1 MKKTLFMG
9 ALALTIATSMV
20 AGTMAVYTHAD
31 TLAGTTND
39 TVSAKKF
46 YINSTATDKINI
58 KLAPGNEEFWDF
70 HVTNYQ
76 GDIVTEV
83 PMDLKLKV
91 DLKDAKALPDL
102 VCTLY
107 RVDGDKAVA
116 LASGTRKDGSTA
128 IELEKLGEFAAN
140 DKKDST
146 YKLGFYWMDTAGS
159 NDALDTAIGSDNA
172 IKDDGQTSPGDKL
185 SSISVTVTGTQ
196 TTDAQT
202 LKDMNQPEYKP
213 ANK

>member
-31 TLAGTTND
+31 TLAGTSED
-39 TVSAKKF
+39 TLSAKKF
-46 YINSTATDKINI
+46 YINSTATDNINI

-70 HVTNYQ
+70 HVTNYK
-76 GDIVTEV
+76 DNIVTEV

-91 DLKDAKALPDL
+91 DLKNAAALPDL

-107 RVDGDKAVA
+107 RVDGDKDVA
-116 LASGTRKDGSTA
+116 LASGTRADGSTT

-146 YKLGFYWMDTAGS
+146 YKLGFYWKDTAGS
-159 NDALDTAIGSDNA
+159 NDALDTAIGSGGA
-172 IKDDGQTSPGDKL
+172 IEDDGQTNPGDKL
-185 SSISVTVTGTQ
+185 SGISVTVTGTQ

>member
-31 TLAGTTND
+31 TLAGATND

-70 HVTNYQ
+70 QVTNHKEH
-76 GDIVTEV
+76 IVTEV
-83 PMDLKLKV
+83 PMGLKLKV
-91 DLKDAKALPDL
+91 DLKNAAALPDL

-107 RVDGDKAVA
+107 RVDGDKDVA
-116 LASGTRKDGSTA
+116 LASGTRADGSTT
-128 IELEKLGEFAAN
+128 IELEKLGEFAPN
-140 DKKDST
+140 VEKDST
-146 YKLGFYWMDTAGS
+146 YKLGFYWKDTAGS
-159 NDALDTAIGSDNA
+159 NDALDTAIGSDGA
-172 IKDDGQTSPGDKL
+172 IKDDGQANPGDTL
-185 SSISVTVTGTQ
+185 SGISVTVTGTQ
-196 TTDAQT
+196 TTDAAILQS
-202 LKDMNQPEYKP
+202 MNQPEYKP

>member
-31 TLAGTTND
+31 TLAGATND

-70 HVTNYQ
+70 QVTNHKEH
-76 GDIVTEV
+76 IVTEV

-91 DLKDAKALPDL
+91 DLKNAAALPDL

-107 RVDGDKAVA
+107 RVDGDKDVA
-116 LASGTRKDGSTA
+116 LASGTRADGSTT
-128 IELEKLGEFAAN
+128 IELEKLGEFAPN
-140 DKKDST
+140 VEKDST
-146 YKLGFYWMDTAGS
+146 YKLGFYWKDTAGS
-159 NDALDTAIGSDNA
+159 NDALDSCCLKTEKNNVTKAVA
-172 IKDDGQTSPGDKL
+172 SPFRLFNNLLRVL
-185 SSISVTVTGTQ
+185 SSSLNPFSNSPQKMQIMTGY
-196 TTDAQT
+196 
-202 LKDMNQPEYKP
+202 KD
-213 ANK
+213 

>member
-70 HVTNYQ
+70 QVTNHKEH
-76 GDIVTEV
+76 IVTEV

-91 DLKDAKALPDL
+91 DLKNAAALPDL

-107 RVDGDKAVA
+107 RVDGEKNVA
-116 LASGTRKDGSTA
+116 LASGTRADGSTT
-128 IELEKLGEFAAN
+128 IELEKLGEFAPN
-140 DKKDST
+140 VEKDST
-146 YKLGFYWMDTAGS
+146 YKLGFYWKDTA
-159 NDALDTAIGSDNA
+159 
-172 IKDDGQTSPGDKL
+172 
-185 SSISVTVTGTQ
+185 
-196 TTDAQT
+196 
-202 LKDMNQPEYKP
+202 
-213 ANK
+213 